1 MLISTVFQHQSVTTL
16 SKHATQHYWGLDYHT
31 QSPDFAVT
39 FFSHCIVSILLS
51 AKNLLADSIIQTTFC
66 LPRFSGKID
75 VVNSESCRPN
85 LPQNIDF
92 VQPENIPTK
101 FISGFKLIV
110 KSREV
115 REISEKGSVII
126 LEVHSVVLQKSAVEI
141 SEVHTRNF
149 RSAHWYFILEWRS
162 NKWKMSINW
171 YQRSVDSW
179 ELHTDPREVRT
190 DNNIWEVRPGLR
202 SAYWYSRRMQWCI
215 ARTHYKC

>member
-16 SKHATQHYWGLDYHT
+16 SKHITQHYWGLNYPT
-31 QSPDFAVT
+31 QSSDFAVN
-39 FFSHCIVSILLS
+39 FFPHCFLSILLS
-51 AKNLLADSIIQTTFC
+51 DKNLLTDSIIQTIFC
-66 LPRFSGKID
+66 LPRFTGKID
-75 VVNSESCRPN
+75 VVNNECCRSN

-92 VQPENIPTK
+92 VQRENIPTK
-101 FISGFKLIV
+101 FFSDFKLIV
-110 KSREV
+110 ISREV
-115 REISEKGSVII
+115 REISEKGAVIV